1 MRTLLAETLSK
12 KLVEGQLSVRQMMGR
27 VSETVFLTATPIGS
41 EGGAHSKGNYY
52 LANTETIK

>member
-27 VSETVFLTATPIGS
+27 VSKAVFLTATPIGS
-41 EGGAHSKGNYY
+41 EGGSHSK
-52 LANTETIK
+52 